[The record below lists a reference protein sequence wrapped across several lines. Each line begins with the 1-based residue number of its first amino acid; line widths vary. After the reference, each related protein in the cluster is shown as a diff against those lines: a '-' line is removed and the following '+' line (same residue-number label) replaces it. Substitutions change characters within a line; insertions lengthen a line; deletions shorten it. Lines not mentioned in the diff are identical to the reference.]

1 MVEAGRGTQTRKGY
15 KMAGTESG
23 VARHRVR
30 GWLFGAPVL
39 LAAVAAAGA
48 AYQTFAT
55 ARDLRR
61 HPAPGR
67 MADAGGHGLH
77 LNVAGEGQVR
87 AVRDLGDLPLFVL
100 TAPDNPSFGEMKG
113 RG

>member
-30 GWLFGAPVL
+30 GWLFGASVL

-55 ARDLRR
+55 ARDFRPTPRR
-61 HPAPGR
+61 GEWRMPAGT
-67 MADAGGHGLH
+67 GC
-77 LNVAGEGQVR
+77 
-87 AVRDLGDLPLFVL
+87 
-100 TAPDNPSFGEMKG
+100 T
-113 RG
+113 